1 MQGLAIILSGPSG
14 VGKSTIVHQA
24 GTQLANWC
32 FSVSCTTRAP
42 RPGEVDGK
50 DYHFYTKERFE
61 QEIAA
66 SSFLEWA
73 EVHGNYYGTLRQPVQ
88 ETIQSGGLMILDIDV
103 QGARQ
108 IRTSIAGSAIEPSF
122 VTVFVAPPSMTE
134 LERRLRGRGTET
146 EESIQKRLKNARTE
160 LAAIDEYQF
169 CVVNDKLEQAA
180 SDFLAIVQAAR
191 CRTPLQKANLPL
203 FD

>member
-14 VGKSTIVHQA
+14 VGKSTIVRQA
-24 GTQLANWC
+24 GAQLANWC

-42 RPGEVDGK
+42 RPGEVDGR
-50 DYHFYTKERFE
+50 DYHFYAKERFE

-66 SSFLEWA
+66 GSFLEWA

-88 ETIQSGGLMILDIDV
+88 ETIQAGGLMILDIDV

-108 IRTSIAGSAIEPSF
+108 IRSAIAGSPIEPSF
-122 VTVFVAPPSMTE
+122 VTVFIAPPSLTE

-146 EESIQKRLKNARTE
+146 EESIQKRLRNARTE
-160 LAAIDEYQF
+160 LGAIDEYQF

-180 SDFLAIVQAAR
+180 EDFLAIVRATH

>member
-14 VGKSTIVHQA
+14 VGKSTIVRQA
-24 GTQLANWC
+24 GAQLKNWC

-42 RPGEVDGK
+42 RPGEVDGR

-61 QEIAA
+61 QDIAA
-66 SSFLEWA
+66 GSFLEWA
-73 EVHGNYYGTLRQPVQ
+73 EVHGNYYGTLRHPVQ
-88 ETIQSGGLMILDIDV
+88 ETIQTGGLMILDIDV

-108 IRTSIAGSAIEPSF
+108 IRAAIADSPTEPSF
-122 VTVFVAPPSMTE
+122 VTVFIAPPSLAE
-134 LERRLRGRGTET
+134 LERRLRGRQTET

-160 LAAIDEYQF
+160 LAAMGEYEF

-180 SDFLAIVQAAR
+180 EDFLAIVKAAR
-191 CRTPLQKANLPL
+191 CRTALLHTNPLL
-203 FD
+203 

>member
-14 VGKSTIVHQA
+14 VGKFTIVRQA

-50 DYHFYTKERFE
+50 DYHFYTKEHFE

-108 IRTSIAGSAIEPSF
+108 IRTAIAGSPDEPSF
-122 VTVFVAPPSMTE
+122 VTVFVAPPSLTE

-160 LAAIDEYQF
+160 LAALD
-169 CVVNDKLEQAA
+169 
-180 SDFLAIVQAAR
+180 
-191 CRTPLQKANLPL
+191 
-203 FD
+203 

>member
-14 VGKSTIVHQA
+14 VGKSTIVRQA
-24 GTQLANWC
+24 GAQLANWC

-73 EVHGNYYGTLRQPVQ
+73 EVHGNYYGTLRLPVQ

-108 IRTSIAGSAIEPSF
+108 IRTAIAGSAIEPSF

-160 LAAIDEYQF
+160 LAALDEYQF

-180 SDFLAIVQAAR
+180 SDFLSIVQAAR